1 MNRMLAAAAAL
12 CTSAAAVAAAP
23 AFAADNQAAAQMQ
36 TQTRPIDA
44 RVTRV
49 KLDGIIDL
57 KLRQGPVAQLIIRG
71 SGSWLDK
78 ASTEQEGDTLT
89 IDTEGHG
96 MKLSQRNNGL
106 QAELTLPQLREVVA
120 DGLGSTDIAGF
131 SGATLALSLEGAGSM
146 KVDANYRQ
154 VSATLGGLGSMN
166 LRGLDADAI
175 TLSVPGAGYVTLH
188 GRSKSL
194 KATLAGLGGLD
205 AQQFRADSVQLEM
218 SGLGNATVYAH
229 SKADLNLS
237 GMGSVTVYGQPTRR
251 IVSVEGL
258 GRVSW
263 K

>member
-1 MNRMLAAAAAL
+1 MNRMMYAAAAAL
-12 CTSAAAVAAAP
+12 CTAVAAPAQGAADSQSAAASV
-23 AFAADNQAAAQMQ
+23 Q
-36 TQTRPIDA
+36 TQTRPIDG

-57 KLRQGPVAQLIIRG
+57 KLRQGPVAQLVIRG
-71 SGSWLDK
+71 SANWLDK
-78 ASTEQEGDTLT
+78 ATTVQEGDTLS
-89 IDTEGHG
+89 IDTDANGL
-96 MKLSQRNNGL
+96 KLSQRNNGL

-120 DGLGSTDIAGF
+120 DGLGTTDIAGF
-131 SGATLALSLEGAGSM
+131 SGATLDLSLEGAGAM
-146 KVDANYRQ
+146 KIDANYRQ
-154 VSATLGGLGSMN
+154 VNATLGGLGSMN

-194 KATLAGLGGLD
+194 KATMAGLGGLD
-205 AQQFRADSVQLEM
+205 AQQFRADSVQLDM
-218 SGLGNATVYAH
+218 SGLGNATVYAQ

-237 GMGSVTVYGQPTRR
+237 GMGSVTVYGQPVRR